1 MAALPSLGSFTGV
14 PADAIAA
21 LRMLPEIAENTRA
34 MKEHTAALTRV
45 ADALDRVAGY
55 TGALPTMGEEI
66 EQIGKTVK
74 SLDGV
79 DDRVA
84 AIEAAMPVLVEVQ
97 RHLAALP
104 ETMGRLDKGI
114 AGLDKGIGGLDKG
127 IKRLDKGIGGLS
139 ELMERILT
147 GLDGMN
153 ASVETLQG
161 AVGPLASLAGRVPG
175 RKKG

>member
-1 MAALPSLGSFTGV
+1 VAPKLPSLSSVTGM
-14 PADAIAA
+14 PADAVAA

-34 MKEHTAALTRV
+34 MKEHTAALSRV

-55 TGALPTMGEEI
+55 TAALPTMGEEI
-66 EQIGKTVK
+66 EQIGATVK

-79 DDRVA
+79 DKRVE

-114 AGLDKGIGGLDKG
+114 AGLSK
-127 IKRLDKGIGGLS
+127 
-139 ELMERILT
+139 LMEQILT

-161 AVGPLASLAGRVPG
+161 AVGPLGRLAGRVPG
-175 RKKG
+175 QKKS

>member
-1 MAALPSLGSFTGV
+1 MAGLPSLNSFTGV

-66 EQIGKTVK
+66 EQIGKTVNG
-74 SLDGV
+74 LDGV

-104 ETMGRLDKGI
+104 ETMDRLDKGI
-114 AGLDKGIGGLDKG
+114 AGLDKGT
-127 IKRLDKGIGGLS
+127 KRLDKGIAGLS

>member
-1 MAALPSLGSFTGV
+1 MSPSLPSLGGLTAM
-14 PADAIAA
+14 PADAVAA

-34 MKEHTAALTRV
+34 MKEHTAALARV
-45 ADALDRVAGY
+45 ADALDRVAAS
-55 TGALPTMGEEI
+55 TDALPGMKQEI
-66 EQIGKTVK
+66 GQIGKTVAG
-74 SLDGV
+74 LDGV
-79 DDRVA
+79 DKRVE

-114 AGLDKGIGGLDKG
+114 AGLDKGT
-127 IKRLDKGIGGLS
+127 KRLDKGIAGLS